1 MGISVAVKR
10 NGLNIEY
17 TYTEKEPIVISKI
30 TSRLIL
36 HDSDVI
42 DVNSRPD
49 FSNYFLKM
57 KIIKVNQ
64 EKIISES
71 KIINFNSI
79 NFKTIIEKH
88 HKICDLVISRKNEEL
103 SFLS

>member
-1 MGISVAVKR
+1 MGISIAVKI

-17 TYTEKEPIVISKI
+17 TYTEKELIVISKI

-36 HDSDVI
+36 HDPDVV

-57 KIIKVNQ
+57 KIMKVNQ
-64 EKIISES
+64 EKN
-71 KIINFNSI
+71 NF
-79 NFKTIIEKH
+79 
-88 HKICDLVISRKNEEL
+88 
-103 SFLS
+103 